1 MRQKDVKSISSTV
14 SKHLG
19 LRLQLKLVWRIGD
32 EEEGKVVVSSHRG
45 IVTLEKQNVLGDKMV
60 ALDLK
65 GELQVVTMWN

>member
-1 MRQKDVKSISSTV
+1 MS
-14 SKHLG
+14 
-19 LRLQLKLVWRIGD
+19 D